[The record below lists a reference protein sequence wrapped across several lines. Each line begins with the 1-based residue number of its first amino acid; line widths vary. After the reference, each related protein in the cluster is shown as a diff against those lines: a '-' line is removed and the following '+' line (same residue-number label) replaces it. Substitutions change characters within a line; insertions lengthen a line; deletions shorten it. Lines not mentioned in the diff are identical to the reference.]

1 MEKLE
6 KSERIEVRRQCC
18 ICFGRKMKKMMV
30 KDESFGFENKE
41 FSGENLEGFRESIE
55 ILEERLKRIM
65 ELLGESSFEQSID
78 ISGRKGASEEHRESV
93 ENVTETWKMSHHEGH
108 MNMERSV
115 QEECLEKAMKMK
127 SNKESRD
134 RDFGTMMS
142 QGNKDD
148 GKQERMSMDQMVRG
162 PLEAYNLMRGESIQ
176 GRVNVNKDREKSEE
190 NCEVMEDQ
198 YPKAVMEDIDYGEVM
213 EDLCPQG
220 DMDRDS
226 ESGKDQELRPDG
238 NVVRNEKGLRSDDDS
253 ERDGLFDENG
263 YKMSRP
269 VELQSVSSYSKVILF
284 IKGEDKRE
292 AGWFGVLDQR
302 GGTLDSFLEMDLV
315 KVDRVMKNKIHNV
328 NTVEDYLMDSEDSCK
343 SEGFTLKILETL
355 ATWKK
360 ITGKGRLQR
369 KRGSEG
375 TCATVSRTSRKPNG
389 RGQATFWKE
398 MSKNSCV
405 IQRKG
410 ENTRLR
416 FLPLR
421 GRVLKWDRKRMKVQ
435 RERMEK

>member
-18 ICFGRKMKKMMV
+18 ICFGRKMKKMIT
-30 KDESFGFENKE
+30 KDESFDFENKE
-41 FSGENLEGFRESIE
+41 FSGENLEGFRESIV
-55 ILEERLKRIM
+55 ILKRIM

-78 ISGRKGASEEHRESV
+78 VSGRKGASEEHRESV

-127 SNKESRD
+127 SNWEIRD
-134 RDFGTMMS
+134 RGSQTLMTLETLMS
-142 QGNKDD
+142 QETNDEGI
-148 GKQERMSMDQMVRG
+148 QEGMSMDQMVRG

-198 YPKAVMEDIDYGEVM
+198 YPKAVMEDIDNGEVM
-213 EDLCPQG
+213 EDQYPQG

-226 ESGKDQELRPDG
+226 ESGKDQGLRPDG
-238 NVVRNEKGLRSDDDS
+238 NVMRNEKGLRSDDDS

-315 KVDRVMKNKIHNV
+315 KVDRVMKNKLHNV

-355 ATWKK
+355 ETWIK

-375 TCATVSRTSRKPNG
+375 TCATVSCTSRKPNG

-410 ENTRLR
+410 ENQL
-416 FLPLR
+416 F
-421 GRVLKWDRKRMKVQ
+421 
-435 RERMEK
+435 

>member
-1 MEKLE
+1 MET
-6 KSERIEVRRQCC
+6 V
-18 ICFGRKMKKMMV
+18 
-30 KDESFGFENKE
+30 ES
-41 FSGENLEGFRESIE
+41 LEGFRESIGVLRERLREIME
-55 ILEERLKRIM
+55 ILAIY
-65 ELLGESSFEQSID
+65 
-78 ISGRKGASEEHRESV
+78 
-93 ENVTETWKMSHHEGH
+93 VTESWKLSHHGRH
-108 MNMERSV
+108 VQMGRSV
-115 QEECLEKAMKMK
+115 QKEWLEKAMKMK

-198 YPKAVMEDIDYGEVM
+198 YPKAVVEDIDNGEVM
-213 EDLCPQG
+213 EDQYPQG

-226 ESGKDQELRPDG
+226 ESGKDQGLRPDG

-302 GGTLDSFLEMDLV
+302 GGTLDSFLEMNLV

-375 TCATVSRTSRKPNG
+375 ICATVSRTSRKPNG